1 MSLFRGYIGTYTKA
15 ESKGVY
21 TFTLDTEKKTFQE
34 LELAAELGNP
44 TYVNLDED
52 QTNLYAVVKDGDKGG
67 VASYTVDAKS
77 GALTHLTTELTDDG
91 SPCHVSVNEQTAV
104 TANYHSGRITLFP
117 LQADGG
123 VTPASSFAQHEGT
136 GPHDRQ
142 EKPHA
147 HFSGF
152 TPDQQY
158 IVAVDLGTDKLV
170 TYTFENNELIKAG
183 EFSFNPG
190 SGPRHL
196 AFHPKEKYVY
206 VFTELSNEIVT
217 LAYEDVPNAFREV
230 QVVSTLPDDFIEN
243 SQGSA
248 IHVSSD
254 GRFVYAANRGHDSIA
269 VFEVNPYSGELTLVQ
284 RVSSAGNWPRDFVLD
299 PTESFVIVSNEET
312 GNVVLFERNKE
323 DGTIIEL
330 SSTLEVSKPVCLKFV
345 SASIN

>member
-1 MSLFRGYIGTYTKA
+1 MSLYRGYIGTYTKA
-15 ESKGVY
+15 DSKGVY
-21 TFTLDTEKKTFQE
+21 TFTLDTEAKELQQ

-44 TYVNLDED
+44 TYVNLDKE
-52 QTNLYAVVKDGDKGG
+52 QTHLYAVVKDGEKGG
-67 VASYTVDAKS
+67 VASYQVEAET

-91 SPCHVSVNEQTAV
+91 SPCHVSVNEQAAV

-136 GPHDRQ
+136 GPHERQ

-147 HFSGF
+147 HYSGF
-152 TPDQQY
+152 TPDGQTV
-158 IVAVDLGTDKLV
+158 VAVDLGTDKLV
-170 TYTFENNELIKAG
+170 TYSMDNNELKETG
-183 EFSFNPG
+183 HFSFNPG

-206 VFTELSNEIVT
+206 VFTEISNEIVT
-217 LAYEDVPNAFREV
+217 LAFDDVPNSFTEV
-230 QVVSTLPDDFIEN
+230 QVVSTLPDDFLEN

-248 IHVSSD
+248 IHISSD

-269 VFEVNPYSGELTLVQ
+269 VFEVNPYSGELSLVQ

-299 PTESFVIVSNEET
+299 PSEAFVIVSNEET
-312 GNVVLFERNKE
+312 GNLVLFERNKE
-323 DGTIIEL
+323 DGTLKEL
-330 SSTLEVSKPVCLKFV
+330 SSTLQVSKPVCLKFLENH
-345 SASIN
+345 IG